1 MKIIWLAYSLF
12 SYVRRILC
20 YVTKLYAVQQPCS
33 WVPNFH
39 FWAAF
44 YCRCKSWNLPRI
56 LLKILTS
63 LFEILVVPVCD
74 FLNRKRQF
82 FNVQL
87 VRYGY
92 QLTVYQNK
100 AGLRIRSKIPEP
112 ARKVHLY
119 AYVYNYRYG
128 TFLV

>member
-1 MKIIWLAYSLF
+1 M
-12 SYVRRILC
+12 
-20 YVTKLYAVQQPCS
+20 
-33 WVPNFH
+33 
-39 FWAAF
+39 
-44 YCRCKSWNLPRI
+44 
-56 LLKILTS
+56 
-63 LFEILVVPVCD
+63 FEILVVPVCD

-119 AYVYNYRYG
+119 TYVYNYRYVFG
-128 TFLV
+128 LGEELHEAAVREVFEETGISTKFKSIVAFRQAAQFSARLPPPPHKKSAPAPSLFYARLSLQ